1 MPRVL
6 ILFSLI
12 LTAVLAHGNLL
23 RNPAF
28 QDDWATQLFETK
40 NHHWN
45 YSSEYQNRRDYNPD
59 GWWCKGSW
67 SWENADAEPGK
78 RRLVLQGPNAVV
90 VQRVNWVMVNDD
102 RQLAGFPD
110 GGGFPDVVTQ
120 RSKNPLAVVRDLTLR
135 VTLRGIG
142 VPEGAGTVE
151 VSWQPWGGMWVAD
164 PMGNAAKPIT
174 VASRSLPVGSYRT
187 TVEVTLP
194 AEQWLQ
200 AAQAAAKDPEA
211 AAAAEKDGLPLPV
224 IAGVTISY
232 TGKTGRVEVQRA
244 ELIAAEPD
252 NVNLLPNGDFEQ
264 SAAGYPAHWEKAKA
278 YNYFAPRG
286 YYRFNTWHNTG
297 FPNRGP
303 VGADGLV
310 THGGGQS
317 LKMVVAAGDDK
328 SVASEPIVLNQ
339 PEPRLIEVSAWVK
352 TDHLNALNIEAID
365 EKGRR
370 LDGCI
375 FVHKA
380 PVSVGTD
387 DWRQIRQVFRPRE
400 PVQSIRLL
408 LCARGVNGYTLDDTG
423 TQPQANVVGTIWWD
437 DVRVIEPE
445 STDAE
450 LTARTLEIGKN
461 GLVVDP
467 KAATT
472 DSPMPASATVRIA
485 RNQLYLNNE
494 IIDLTALQSR
504 LKALHDQQGINLL
517 VVKAEGDVPYQ
528 RVIEVLDIARLAG
541 IAQIGLA
548 TRQPSLD
555 DTPVAIATNLTALD
569 LGEQKLGDNLLTA
582 TVRPQLFSKALLR
595 LELTSPSGK
604 KSVFNTP
611 AMKAGGDGL
620 IHFALPYRLAEPC
633 PTAYTQYRAILSLV
647 TITDFTVTAPPAVAR
662 PAKGTKT
669 KPAPARPTATPQHVE
684 KVLDATEL
692 WFGAWTAPI
701 DLEIGAAYLRPEQS
715 QFVRMNLGLSAR
727 SMPYIAA
734 VQLELLRRGSGQV
747 LKTWMLPA
755 TQQALAA
762 QREKIPVELRE
773 DFGNLLLFDADV
785 SALPVQPFNDPQRNW
800 VLRSTLLK
808 ADGKPLDWA
817 PPVLSTP
824 FCRLAHEPA
833 QPPVASV
840 KIEKNLLYVNNQ
852 PWMPWGAVYGHIPV
866 YDGPA
871 DSGNYRDLRN
881 LAGWSYY
888 DGFTA
893 APYNRF
899 RNDLNCLRYVAA
911 YTDVTDPKLVEDLK
925 YRWTKDNLYC
935 STFFIVPNPVWSLD
949 ELRKKAGGPEK
960 LAEYMQFAKAD
971 PMVVSTSA
979 GVEEAFGIFHNAT
992 PEQLAGMGEAVKTL
1006 REGTGKPV
1014 MVAHGGGWNRFEFE
1028 KVPYYDIFDPE
1039 TEPWYPAP
1047 LHVDLWPLV
1056 AGQDKTIWLR
1066 PQMYESVPYERWRY
1080 HVFVEMMRGC
1090 RGWQI
1095 AHGPGDQSTFRGL
1108 HAEMEFMK
1116 PIIYSQD
1123 PGPAIDISP
1132 WIEHWSRRYNGK
1144 TYLAAAVTHP
1154 LVHGRWN
1161 WEDVK
1166 NAPFTRSRA
1175 STGMLFEKE
1184 EALSYHGIQYLPR
1197 TVTVAPGAKLV
1208 QWVKL
1213 TPGAV
1218 PKGLALLLKTDGR
1231 WNAAASWG
1239 AFDMGAIRNDKS
1251 RAYAF
1256 LTSFYKNSSG
1266 FLGWDDTLVEKALP
1280 YIPERAVDQGP
1291 IPASEQWIKLEVP
1304 LEKIAREGTVID
1316 GVSCLHSGV
1325 VPVSWGRTY
1334 IAFADGSEQTL
1345 IGDSLTLLPAWL
1357 AKTKITVPGLK
1368 AGAKVRVVFEDREI
1382 VAKDGYFL
1390 DDFRG
1395 QDLYQRFGG
1404 PNGYGIGPVA
1414 LHVYEIQ

>member
-6 ILFSLI
+6 ILLSLL
-12 LTAVLAHGNLL
+12 LTAAVLAQGNLL

-28 QDDWATQLFETK
+28 QDDWTTQLFETK

-90 VQRVNWVMVNDD
+90 TQRVNWVMVNDD

-120 RSKNPLAVVRDLTLR
+120 RSSNPLALVRDLTLR

-164 PMGNAAKPIT
+164 PMGNPARPIT
-174 VASRSLPVGSYRT
+174 AASRALPVGSYRT
-187 TVEVTLP
+187 TVEVKLP

-200 AAQAAAKDPEA
+200 AAQAAAKDDE
-211 AAAAEKDGLPLPV
+211 AAEKDGLPLPV
-224 IAGVTISY
+224 LAGVTVSY

-264 SAAGYPAHWEKAKA
+264 PAAGYSAHWGKAKA

-303 VGADGLV
+303 VGGDGLV
-310 THGGGQS
+310 ARGGGQS
-317 LKMVVAAGDDK
+317 LKMIIAAGDAK
-328 SVASEPIVLNQ
+328 SVASDPIVLNQ
-339 PEPRLIEVSAWVK
+339 KEPRLIEVSAWVK
-352 TDHLNALNIEAID
+352 TDHLNALNLEALD

-387 DWRQIRQVFRPRE
+387 DWRQLRQVFRPRE
-400 PVQSIRLL
+400 PVQAMTLL

-423 TQPQANVVGTIWWD
+423 MQPQANVVGTIWWD
-437 DVRVIEPE
+437 DVRVVEPE
-445 STDAE
+445 STTVE
-450 LTARTLEIGKN
+450 LAARGVEPPPVPWTITAGH
-461 GLVVDP
+461 
-467 KAATT
+467 
-472 DSPMPASATVRIA
+472 
-485 RNQLYLNNE
+485 QL
-494 IIDLTALQSR
+494 D
-504 LKALHDQQGINLL
+504 
-517 VVKAEGDVPYQ
+517 
-528 RVIEVLDIARLAG
+528 
-541 IAQIGLA
+541 
-548 TRQPSLD
+548 
-555 DTPVAIATNLTALD
+555 ALD
-569 LGEQKLGDNLLTA
+569 LGERKLGDNLLTA

-595 LELTSPSGK
+595 LELTAPSGRQ
-604 KSVFNTP
+604 SVFTTP
-611 AMKAGGDGL
+611 PQQAGDDGL

-633 PTAYTQYRAILSLV
+633 PAAYTEYRAVLALV
-647 TITDFTVTAPPAVAR
+647 TITDFVVAPAPVANKPASKPAR
-662 PAKGTKT
+662 GTKST
-669 KPAPARPTATPQHVE
+669 PAPAKPAAATPQHVE

-692 WFGAWTAPI
+692 WFGTWTAPI

-715 QFVRMNLGLSAR
+715 QFVRMNFGLSAR

-734 VQLELLRRGSGQV
+734 VRLELLRRGSGQV
-747 LKTWMLPA
+747 LKTWTLPA

-773 DFGNLLLFDADV
+773 DFTNLLLFDADV
-785 SALPVQPFNDPQRNW
+785 SALPVQPFNNPQRNW
-800 VLRSTLLK
+800 VLRATLLK
-808 ADGKPLDWA
+808 ADGKPLGWA

-824 FCRLAHEPA
+824 FCRLTHEPA
-833 QPPVASV
+833 QPPVTSV

-871 DSGNYRDLRN
+871 DPGPEKYRDLRN

-911 YTDVTDPKLVEDLK
+911 YTDVTDPKLIDDLK
-925 YRWTKDNLYC
+925 YKWTQDNLYC
-935 STFFIVPNPVWSLD
+935 SSFFIVPNPVWSLN

-960 LAEYMQFAKAD
+960 LAEYMRFAKAD

-979 GVEEAFGIFHNAT
+979 GVEEAFGIFHQAT
-992 PEQLAGMGEAVKTL
+992 PEQLKGMGEAVQAL

-1028 KVPYYDIFDPE
+1028 KVPYYQIYDPE

-1056 AGQDKTIWLR
+1056 QGQDKTIWLR

-1108 HAEMEFMK
+1108 HAEMECMK
-1116 PIIYSQD
+1116 PIIYAPD
-1123 PGPAIDISP
+1123 MGPEIGITP
-1132 WIEHWSRRYNGK
+1132 WLEHWSRRYNGK
-1144 TYLAAAVTHP
+1144 TYLVAAVTHP
-1154 LVHGRWN
+1154 LAHGRWT
-1161 WEDVK
+1161 WDDEK
-1166 NAPFTRSRA
+1166 NAPVTRSRTTT
-1175 STGMLFEKE
+1175 STLFDGE

-1213 TPGAV
+1213 TPGQI
-1218 PKGLALLLKTDGR
+1218 PKSLALLLKTDGR

-1239 AFDMGAIRNDKS
+1239 AFDMAAIRNDKD
-1251 RAYAF
+1251 RAYGF
-1256 LTSFYKNSSG
+1256 LTSFYKNASG
-1266 FLGWDDTLVEKALP
+1266 FLGWDDTLVEKALG
-1280 YIPERAVDQGP
+1280 YMPERALDQGP
-1291 IPASEQWIKLEVP
+1291 IPASEQWIRLEVP
-1304 LEKIAREGTVID
+1304 LGKIAREGSVVD
-1316 GVSCLHSGV
+1316 GVSCLHQGGAV
-1325 VPVSWGRTY
+1325 RWGRTF
-1334 IAFADGSEQTL
+1334 ILFADGSEQTL
-1345 IGDSLTLLPAWL
+1345 IGDSLTLLPPWL

-1368 AGAKVRVVFEDREI
+1368 AGAKVRVLFEDREI
-1382 VAKDGYFL
+1382 TAKDGYFL

-1395 QDLYQRFGG
+1395 EDLYQRFGG

-1414 LHVYEIQ
+1414 LHVYEIP

>member
-1 MPRVL
+1 ML
-6 ILFSLI
+6 MLLLSL
-12 LTAVLAHGNLL
+12 LVSVVLAQANLL

-78 RRLVLQGPNAVV
+78 RRLVLQGPNATV

-102 RQLAGFPD
+102 RQLTGFPD

-120 RSKNPLAVVRDLTLR
+120 RSKNPLALVRDLTLR
-135 VTLRGIG
+135 VTLKGIG
-142 VPEGAGTVE
+142 VPENAGFLA
-151 VSWQPWGGMWVAD
+151 VSWHPWGGMWVGD
-164 PMGNAAKPIT
+164 PMGIVAPPTT
-174 VASRSLPVGSYRT
+174 VATRSLPAGSYHT
-187 TVEVTLP
+187 VVEVKLP

-224 IAGVTISY
+224 TAGVTISY
-232 TGKTGRVEVQRA
+232 TGKTGQVEVQRA
-244 ELIAAEPD
+244 ELIAAEPKQA
-252 NVNLLPNGDFEQ
+252 NLLRNGDFEL
-264 SAAGYPAHWEKAKA
+264 SSDGYPVNWGKQQS
-278 YNYFAPRG
+278 YTYFAPRG

-317 LKMVVAAGDDK
+317 LKMVVAAGDEK
-328 SVASEPIVLNQ
+328 SVASDPIILNQ
-339 PEPRLIEVSAWVK
+339 QEPRLIEVSAWVK
-352 TDHLNALNIEAID
+352 TDHLNALNIEATD

-375 FVHKA
+375 FMHKA

-387 DWRQIRQVFRPRE
+387 DWRLIRQVFRPRE
-400 PVQSIRLL
+400 PVQSMTLL

-423 TQPQANVVGTIWWD
+423 AQPQANVAGVIWWD

-445 STDAE
+445 STPVE
-450 LTARTLEIGKN
+450 
-461 GLVVDP
+461 
-467 KAATT
+467 
-472 DSPMPASATVRIA
+472 
-485 RNQLYLNNE
+485 
-494 IIDLTALQSR
+494 
-504 LKALHDQQGINLL
+504 LKARGVEPPPAPWTITAGHQ
-517 VVKAEGDVPYQ
+517 
-528 RVIEVLDIARLAG
+528 LD
-541 IAQIGLA
+541 
-548 TRQPSLD
+548 
-555 DTPVAIATNLTALD
+555 ALD

-582 TVRPQLFSKALLR
+582 TVRPQLFSKAHLR
-595 LELTSPSGK
+595 LELTSPTGK
-604 KSVFNTP
+604 KAIFSTP
-611 AMKAGGDGL
+611 TLKAGSDGL
-620 IHFALPYRLAEPC
+620 IHFSLPYRLTESC
-633 PTAYTQYRAILSLV
+633 PTAYTEYRAVLSLV
-647 TITDFTVTAPPAVAR
+647 TITDFVVAPVPVKAKPVRGKTSKPAPV
-662 PAKGTKT
+662 
-669 KPAPARPTATPQHVE
+669 KPAPATSLHVE

-701 DLEIGAAYLRPEQS
+701 DLEIGAAYLLPEQS
-715 QFVRMNLGLSAR
+715 QLVRMNLGLSSR
-727 SMPYIAA
+727 SMPFIAT
-734 VQLELLRRGSGQV
+734 VRLELLRRGSGQV
-747 LKTWMLPA
+747 LKTWTLPA
-755 TQQALAA
+755 TEQALAA

-773 DFGNLLLFDADV
+773 DLGNLLLTDVDV
-785 SALPVQPFNDPQRNW
+785 SSLPVQPFNDPQRNW
-800 VLRSTLLK
+800 LLRATLLK
-808 ADGKPLDWA
+808 ADGKPLEWA

-833 QPPVASV
+833 QPPITSV
-840 KIEKNLLYVNNQ
+840 SIKKNLLYVNDQ
-852 PWMPWGAVYGHIPV
+852 PWMPWGACYGHIPV
-866 YDGPA
+866 YDGKA
-871 DSGNYRDLRN
+871 DSGNYRDLHN
-881 LAGWSYY
+881 LAGWTYY
-888 DGFTA
+888 DGYTGTD
-893 APYNRF
+893 YNRF
-899 RNDLNCLRYVAA
+899 RNDMNCLRYVAG
-911 YTDVTDPKLVEDLK
+911 YNEVTDPKLIDDLK

-935 STFFIVPNPVWSLD
+935 SSFFIVPSPVWSLD
-949 ELRKKAGGPEK
+949 ELNKKVGGPEK
-960 LAEYMQFAKAD
+960 LAEYMQFAKDDA
-971 PMVVSTSA
+971 MVVSTSA
-979 GVEEAFGIFHNAT
+979 GVEEAFGLFHQAT
-992 PEQLAGMGEAVKTL
+992 PEQLNGMGEAVKAL

-1014 MVAHGGGWNRFEFE
+1014 MVGHGGGWNRFEFE
-1028 KVPYYDIFDPE
+1028 KAPYYDIYDPE

-1056 AGQDKTIWLR
+1056 QGQDKVIWLR

-1116 PIIYSQD
+1116 PIIYAQD
-1123 PGPAIDISP
+1123 MGPEIGISP
-1132 WIEHWSRRYNGK
+1132 WLEHWSRRYNGK

-1154 LVHGRWN
+1154 LVHGRWT
-1161 WEDVK
+1161 WSDEK
-1166 NAPFTRSRA
+1166 NAPFTRSRT
-1175 STGMLFEKE
+1175 STSTLFEKE
-1184 EALSYHGIQYLPR
+1184 EALSYQGIQYLPR
-1197 TVTVAPGAKLV
+1197 TITVAPGAKLV

-1213 TPGAV
+1213 TPGRI
-1218 PKGLALLLKTDGR
+1218 PKSLVLMLKTDGR

-1239 AFDMGAIRNDKS
+1239 AFDMAAIRNDKG

-1266 FLGWDDTLVEKALP
+1266 FVGWDDTLVEKALA
-1280 YIPERAVDQGP
+1280 YMPERAVDQGP
-1291 IPASEQWIKLEVP
+1291 IPASEKWIKLEVP
-1304 LEKIAREGTVID
+1304 LEKIAREGSVID
-1316 GVSCLHSGV
+1316 GVSCLNSGGA
-1325 VPVSWGRTY
+1325 PVSWGRTY
-1334 IAFADGSEQTL
+1334 LAFADGSEQTL
-1345 IGDSLTLLPAWL
+1345 IGDSLTLPPAQL

-1382 VAKDGYFL
+1382 TAQNGYFL

-1395 QDLYQRFGG
+1395 QDLYERFGG

-1414 LHVYEIQ
+1414 LHVYEIP